1 MTNKYIQISLSQ
13 GYELIVLNSPFI
25 GVATICTSQE
35 WRSWFTE
42 VLRTCCSSWSGWERQ
57 AVITSGSQSVCD
69 SVWGSQ
75 ISSLY
80 ALTWLW
86 LALGGICFEWYT
98 IAHCWTPILCEV
110 LPSLQKHGLF
120 LNRSLLTWSSI
131 HAVFNDLT
139 LKEVLQ
145 LPQAPCALAKCLYTS
160 LPGQNESNPT
170 CSPLG

>member
-1 MTNKYIQISLSQ
+1 MSNRYIQISLKLCQ
-13 GYELIVLNSPFI
+13 GHELIILNCPFT
-25 GVATICTSQE
+25 GVTTICTSQE
-35 WRSWFTE
+35 RSSWFTE

-86 LALGGICFEWYT
+86 LALGGTCFEWYT
-98 IAHCWTPILCEV
+98 IAHCWTPILHKV

-120 LNRSLLTWSSI
+120 LNSFLLTWSSW
-131 HAVFNDLT
+131 HAVFSDLT
-139 LKEVLQ
+139 LKEAFQ
-145 LPQAPCALAKCLYTS
+145 LP
-160 LPGQNESNPT
+160 
-170 CSPLG
+170 